1 MNSKIIAKLFNCIKF
16 HFVIV
21 FKSLFFSAPLSFGEN
36 NLLSVTRITVLFDA
50 VIKKEIARQKVVLTR
65 LFRSVP
71 SKSIMRT
78 CKLITGYC

>member
-1 MNSKIIAKLFNCIKF
+1 MI
-16 HFVIV
+16 VI
-21 FKSLFFSAPLSFGEN
+21 KSLFFSTSLSLVEN
-36 NLLSVTRITVLFDA
+36 NLLSVTRITVLVDA

>member
-1 MNSKIIAKLFNCIKF
+1 MAKLFNCIKF
-16 HFVIV
+16 PFVIV
-21 FKSLFFSAPLSFGEN
+21 FKSLFFSTSLSLVEN
-36 NLLSVTRITVLFDA
+36 NLLSVTRITVLVDA

-65 LFRSVP
+65 LFRSVS